1 MMLLFSLGSC
11 AKDINTKEAVR
22 EAVVKRI
29 TSRGDL
35 NMGSMDIEISNVSF
49 QGKTAEATV
58 AFKAKGSAEAMMS
71 VAYKLEREGDAWVV
85 KSGGS
90 SGGSSGMDGGA
101 GGHAG
106 GSADGSAGGGAK

>member
-1 MMLLFSLGSC
+1 MLLLFGLGSC
-11 AKDINTKEAVR
+11 AKDINNKEAVR
-22 EAVVKRI
+22 EAVLKRI

-35 NMGSMDIEISNVSF
+35 NMNSMDIEISNVSF

-58 AFKAKGSAEAMMS
+58 AFKAKGSTEAMMN

-90 SGGSSGMDGGA
+90 SGGDAGA

-106 GSADGSAGGGAK
+106 GSPGGGGGEAK